1 ANKTTFA
8 KFNISD
14 AKKIICGY
22 NYTFIIKYDN
32 TIWSCGYNGN
42 GQLGFG
48 DNVNKNV
55 FTKVNIEN
63 VKDVITSGSFTFLLK
78 NDGSIWVCGLNNSGQ
93 LGLGDT
99 NDRNVFTKVDIE
111 LKNNLPEY
119 ANNYKIKAGR
129 GSYILKNN
137 NALWSCGYNTH
148 GALGLGD
155 TTHRYVFTKVN
166 IDNVKNIA
174 CGTHYAFIIKND
186 NTVWSTGY
194 NNYGQLGLGD
204 NVNKNV

>member
-1 ANKTTFA
+1 SVWA
-8 KFNISD
+8 
-14 AKKIICGY
+14 CGY
-22 NYTFIIKYDN
+22 NNY
-32 TIWSCGYNGN
+32 
-42 GQLGFG
+42 GQLGLG
-48 DNVNKNV
+48 DTTSRNV
-55 FTKVNIEN
+55 FTKVNIDN
-63 VKDVITSGSFTFLLK
+63 VKDVICGGSHTFIIK
-78 NDGSIWVCGLNNSGQ
+78 NDGSVWACGYNNYGQ

-99 NDRNVFTKVDIE
+99 TNRNTFTKVNIE

-155 TTHRYVFTKVN
+155 TTNRYVFTKVN

-174 CGTHYAFIIKND
+174 CGT
-186 NTVWSTGY
+186 
-194 NNYGQLGLGD
+194 
-204 NVNKNV
+204 